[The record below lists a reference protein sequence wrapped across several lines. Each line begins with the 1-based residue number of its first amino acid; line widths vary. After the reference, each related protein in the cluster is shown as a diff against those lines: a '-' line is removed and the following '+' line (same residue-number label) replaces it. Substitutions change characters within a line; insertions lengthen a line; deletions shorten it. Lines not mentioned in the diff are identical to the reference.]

1 MVKSMTGFGRC
12 TKQLGDFEISF
23 EVKAVNNRYLD
34 CNVRLPRIY
43 SYMEESI
50 KKLVGSYTSRGK
62 VDVYLSVDR
71 VVGSST
77 QIVSDMG
84 LIESYLEAFKN
95 ISETFGLKNDV
106 SVSTVSRL
114 PEVFS
119 KRITEDDEDSM
130 WEMVKEVAN
139 EALASFNS
147 MRATEGESLK
157 KDIEYRLDLISEM
170 AEKIKNYSPSYL
182 EQYRQRL
189 ETKIKEVLGS
199 DTFDQSRILTEVAIL
214 SEKLD
219 TQEELTRLASHIS
232 QFKQILSQKDPAG
245 RKLDFLTQEL
255 NREVNTT
262 GSKCAMLE
270 ISKLVIDAKAEIEK
284 IREQIQNIE

>member
-1 MVKSMTGFGRC
+1 MYAAKY
-12 TKQLGDFEISF
+12 SF
-23 EVKAVNNRYLD
+23 DTECQFLHAEWL
-34 CNVRLPRIY
+34 
-43 SYMEESI
+43 
-50 KKLVGSYTSRGK
+50 GK
-62 VDVYLSVDR
+62 VVI
-71 VVGSST
+71 SSN
-77 QIVSDMG
+77 
-84 LIESYLEAFKN
+84 LEAFKN

-139 EALASFNS
+139 EALTSFNS

-232 QFKQILSQKDPAG
+232 QFKQILSQKEPAG

>member
-232 QFKQILSQKDPAG
+232 QFKQILSQKEPAG
-245 RKLDFLTQEL
+245 RKLDFLIQEM
-255 NREVNTT
+255 NREANTI
-262 GSKCAMLE
+262 GSKSNDKEITSMMLD
-270 ISKLVIDAKAEIEK
+270 LKAEIEK
-284 IREQIQNIE
+284 IREQVQNIE

>member
-12 TKQLGDFEISF
+12 TKQLGDFEFSF
-23 EVKAVNNRYLD
+23 EVKAVNNRYRD
-34 CNVRLPRIY
+34 CNVRLPRVY

-50 KKLVGSYTSRGK
+50 KKLVGSYTTRGK
-62 VDVYLSVDR
+62 VDVFLSVER
-71 VVGSST
+71 IVGSDT
-77 QIVSDMG
+77 KIVSDMG
-84 LIESYLEAFKN
+84 LIESYLEAFKS

-119 KRITEDDEDSM
+119 KRLNEDDEDSM
-130 WEMVKEVAN
+130 WEMVKDVAC
-139 EALASFNS
+139 EALGSFNS
-147 MRATEGESLK
+147 MRTSEGENLK
-157 KDIEYRLDLISEM
+157 RDIEYRLDLIAEI

-199 DTFDQSRILTEVAIL
+199 ESFDPNRILTEVAIL
-214 SEKLD
+214 AEKLD
-219 TQEELTRLASHIS
+219 TQEELTRLASHIA
-232 QFKQILSQKDPAG
+232 QFRQILSQNEPAG

>member
-139 EALASFNS
+139 EALTSFNS

-232 QFKQILSQKDPAG
+232 QFKQILSQKEPAG